1 MVGDNIFDAT
11 KGKSKDYYTLLIR
24 EKAKPPNII
33 QHFNSDHLKQIFKLP
48 HSIVVESYVKAF
60 QYKVINSI
68 LYTNTKL
75 YKIGYR
81 TNDLCT
87 FCDNQ
92 PESLTHL
99 FYHCSRSK
107 HFWVEFELYW
117 CLISNQRIR
126 LCLENVLIGILT
138 ENACPLL
145 QLLNY
150 FIAIGKLYL
159 WDCKIKQILP
169 NIYRFR
175 AKIIAKYETEKK
187 IGNKEF
193 FKEKVDTDALFKLTA
208 LTPYSFIALLYFFLI
223 SFSPVIIQQLILF
236 YSVNV
241 YC

>member
-1 MVGDNIFDAT
+1 MKRGWKT
-11 KGKSKDYYTLLIR
+11 KLKNGLL
-24 EKAKPPNII
+24 KAKKVGSFRFPLPTERIKLMAKIKMKWN
-33 QHFNSDHLKQIFKLP
+33 KLP

-75 YKIGYR
+75 YKIGFR

-107 HFWVEFELYW
+107 QFWIEFELYW
-117 CLISNQRIR
+117 CLISNQRTR
-126 LCLENVLIGILT
+126 LFGILT

-150 FIAIGKLYL
+150 FIIIGKLYL
-159 WDCKIKQILP
+159 WDCRSKQILP
-169 NIYRFR
+169 NICGFK
-175 AKIIAKYETEKK
+175 AKIIAKYETEEK
-187 IGNKEF
+187 ISNKEF
-193 FKEKVDTDALFKLTA
+193 FKRKWI
-208 LTPYSFIALLYFFLI
+208 LTPYLS
-223 SFSPVIIQQLILF
+223 
-236 YSVNV
+236 
-241 YC
+241 

>member
-1 MVGDNIFDAT
+1 MGDNNFDVT
-11 KGKSKDYYTLLIR
+11 KGKSKDYYNLLIR

-33 QHFNSDHLKQIFKLP
+33 QKLQSNFHFNSDNLKQIFKLP

-75 YKIGYR
+75 YKIGFR

-107 HFWVEFELYW
+107 QFWIEFELYW

-126 LCLENVLIGILT
+126 LCLENVLFGILT
-138 ENACPLL
+138 ENACPSL

-150 FIAIGKLYL
+150 FIIIGQLYL
-159 WDCKIKQILP
+159 WDCRSKQILP
-169 NIYRFR
+169 NIYGFR
-175 AKIIAKYETEKK
+175 AKINAKYETEEK
-187 IGNKEF
+187 ISNKEF
-193 FKEKVDTDALFKLTA
+193 FKRKWI
-208 LTPYSFIALLYFFLI
+208 LTPYLS
-223 SFSPVIIQQLILF
+223 
-236 YSVNV
+236 
-241 YC
+241 